1 MTAGKL
7 KNLISEFSN
16 TSAGA
21 FLNTFQWKEIQI
33 KEMTFSIEGVVTA
46 MYCALTDTL
55 KVAPDSSD
63 DVFFGSVIHELRHAA
78 QRHDSGL
85 MLYLLKKTF
94 LRSKLE
100 EEAKTAELSATQW
113 IGEKRIEEWRKQNDN
128 I

>member
-1 MTAGKL
+1 MTKE
-7 KNLISEFSN
+7 NLIELITGFSN

-21 FLNTFQWKEIQI
+21 FLNTFPWKEIPV
-33 KEMTFSIEGVVTA
+33 KEMKFSIDGIATA

-55 KVAPDSSD
+55 RIAPDRVD

-78 QRHDSGL
+78 QRHASGL
-85 MLYLLKKTF
+85 LLYLLKKTF

-113 IGEKRIEEWRKQNDN
+113 IGEKRIEEWRKQHDN